1 MAKRA
6 ITTDRAPRPAGGYS
20 QAIVAGG
27 TVWVAG
33 QVGIDPA
40 TGEFAGPTVEAQTR
54 QALANVAAILEGAGA
69 GLDDLVSVTVFLA
82 SMEDFAAYDAAYREI
97 VPDPKPAR
105 ATVGAAIAPLLVEI
119 QATAVLPDA
128 G

>member
-1 MAKRA
+1 M
-6 ITTDRAPRPAGGYS
+6 
-20 QAIVAGG
+20 
-27 TVWVAG
+27 
-33 QVGIDPA
+33 
-40 TGEFAGPTVEAQTR
+40 EAQTR
-54 QALANVAAILEGAGA
+54 QALANIAAILAEAGA
-69 GLDDLVSVTVFLA
+69 SLDDLVSVTVFLA
-82 SMEDFAAYDAAYREI
+82 SMDDFAAYDAVYREL